1 MTESA
6 NGRRMSEPIPV
17 AFHEALTAHFGM
29 EIAERVLGAMQDDPS
44 TSVRLNPN
52 KSGCGHALHQRVPW
66 TQTGYLLSDRPNFA
80 QDPYF
85 HAGAYYVQDSSSM
98 VLESILRKC
107 SPKRQGTFLD
117 ACAAPGGKSTVILDF
132 LGGDGFLVSNEI
144 DGQRNAILRE
154 NLLKWGHL
162 NVGVTALD
170 PSRFASAGCA
180 FDMVLIDAPCSGEGM
195 FRKDDFARKQWS
207 QRLIDS
213 CAITQRRILKDLLPS
228 VKSGGLLIYS
238 TCTMNPTENELQI
251 ASILEDGNF
260 EVALPDLNEF
270 ENHLIPAHVD
280 GKTIGYYLL
289 PGISTGEGL
298 FISVIRRINDG
309 ESPEPKSIDHR
320 LERLHDAFF
329 EAFSQPLPDSARA
342 WEWKEEVYAV
352 TNAQYAPDVFY
363 KRLGLPV
370 YTLKGKDVIPLHGLA
385 MIPNEI
391 EALELDLENALRY
404 LRKESFYLPVETQKG
419 WHLVAYKG
427 VKLGW
432 VKALGT
438 RTNNYYPNGLRLR
451 K

>member
-1 MTESA
+1 MPES
-6 NGRRMSEPIPV
+6 IPV
-17 AFHEALTAHFGM
+17 AFQEALTAHFGI
-29 EIAERVLGAMQDDPS
+29 ENANRVLAALQDDPS
-44 TSVRLNPN
+44 TSVRLNPH
-52 KSGCGHALHQRVPW
+52 KPGCGHALHHRVPW
-66 TQTGYLLSDRPNFA
+66 TDTGYLLMERPNFA

-107 SPKRQGTFLD
+107 SPNPQGTFLD
-117 ACAAPGGKSTVILDF
+117 ACAAPGGKSTIILDY
-132 LGGDGFLVSNEI
+132 LNGDGFLVANEI

-162 NVGVTALD
+162 NVGITSLD
-170 PSRFASAGCA
+170 PSRFAAAGCA

-195 FRKDDFARKQWS
+195 FRKDHFARKQWS
-207 QRLIDS
+207 QDLVDS
-213 CAITQRRILKDLLPS
+213 CATTQRRMLNDLVPTVKKD
-228 VKSGGLLIYS
+228 GLLIYS

-251 ASILEDGNF
+251 ASILDSGAF
-260 EVALPDLNEF
+260 EVALPDMNEF
-270 ENHLIPAHVD
+270 ENHLIPAQVD
-280 GKTIGYYLL
+280 GQTLGYYLL

-298 FISVIRRINDG
+298 FISVLRRIKTA
-309 ESPEPKSIDHR
+309 ELTASKSINHR
-320 LERLHDAFF
+320 LESLDAAFLK
-329 EAFSQPLPDSARA
+329 AFSDPLPSGAQA
-342 WEWKEEVYAV
+342 WEWKGEVYAV
-352 TNAQYAPDVFY
+352 TNAHYAPDVFY

-370 YTLKGKDVIPLHGLA
+370 YTLKGKDVVPLHGLA
-385 MIPNEI
+385 MIPNEM

-404 LRKESFYLPVETQKG
+404 LRKESFYLPVETRKG

-427 VKLGW
+427 MKLGW